1 MKTAILLKIHAS
13 YKSGERK
20 SSVDRMLRKLYGYD
34 DPSNYSKY
42 HYHREGL
49 LERIPSVRYEKGLVM
64 IREEDLDT
72 VVSFIKKYNA
82 DYMKWKVIPEEEEMK
97 QLGLHVA

>member
-1 MKTAILLKIHAS
+1 MNTAILLKIHAS
-13 YKSGERK
+13 YKSGEKK

-34 DPSNYSKY
+34 DLSNYSKY

-72 VVSFIKKYNA
+72 VVSFIKKYKT
-82 DYMKWKVIPEEEEMK
+82 DYMKWTVIPEEEEIK
-97 QLGLHVA
+97 QLRLHVA